1 MSPKVKFCRKNIFV
15 ILAVACSGQAF
26 GEEYY
31 FDPSLLQGTAYG
43 QGMASV
49 NGPDTP
55 AGEYLVDVMV
65 NGSLLKSGVKI
76 RFNPANGGQRTE
88 PCLPLSLMQAAQV
101 KSLPDKALKIA
112 VVR

>member
-1 MSPKVKFCRKNIFV
+1 MSLKVKFSRQNIFV
-15 ILAVACSGQAF
+15 ILAVACVSQAF

-55 AGEYLVDVMV
+55 AGEYLVDVIV
-65 NGSLLKSGVKI
+65 NGTLIKSGVKSALI
-76 RFNPANGGQRTE
+76 QSMADSAPSPAFRY
-88 PCLPLSLMQAAQV
+88 
-101 KSLPDKALKIA
+101 
-112 VVR
+112 R